1 VLPLRRFIA
10 ALLATGLVFGIYA
23 LVVAPWL
30 EPPAVATP
38 QFTGERK
45 PYDSPITLRNFSDLF
60 DDGSWELDDPKVI
73 ETASCTVL
81 LKDYKPLPD
90 GRMEIL
96 PCTLI
101 FYMAP
106 AKEAVGAAAKL
117 GGKPVE
123 RRRVVMRALKGAI
136 LQFDRPIDL
145 GKAEFGQIVGGQL
158 RGAIKIFSPETAPG
172 ANDELSIDT
181 EGVQIDRQKIYTPH
195 AVDFH
200 YGASFGR
207 GRDLTVT
214 LLPPN
219 EDKQAGARSLGGI
232 SYLQLSQVSGLHLEG
247 ASSLL
252 KMQGTAT
259 PKAQKKEPP
268 LDVTCQGPLIVDFD
282 NRRATLDDKVEVIRD
297 YGQGLPPDKL
307 TCDRLVFRLQASG
320 GRQPPDTNISKQ
332 IKNQGADARPS
343 SGMASTIERIIASGT
358 PAIID
363 APQSQLYAKAAS
375 MDYTLASRL
384 VRLNNGPT
392 GAPVILRQGKNKFEA
407 RAIEY
412 EAAEPGRLG
421 QLFAAGPGELEF
433 VQGTGEAVQATW
445 KKSLHIRP
453 DQGSQAISLLDD
465 ARVTAGSMGNFAAS
479 ELHLWLKEVPR
490 AVKAATAAAA
500 DAKPSFALV
509 PERMLA
515 LCQLDSMGKP
525 LNFVEI
531 DAPQLQ
537 AKSNR
542 LEAWFMEATRDQLAT
557 ATPKSPPGVPGFPEA
572 SAGESSEQSA
582 PTQRLG
588 VTGNLI
594 QMQLLR
600 LHGKPAVEDL
610 AITGKVRVEEIQTER
625 PEDVPLKLSGD
636 AVIIVRGSGP
646 NAKLEVKGRP
656 AQVSARGLTLSGAT
670 IHLHRGENRLW
681 IDGPGEAELPVPQDG
696 LQMRSLQPPPGESPI
711 GSPASLPATGATS
724 AVRPVK
730 VTWADGMNF
739 DGLKATF
746 AGKVRIRGE
755 GEYAA
760 GETLDVTLSQ
770 RIDFSAPKQPGPAE
784 IALLT
789 LDGGKSPVIIQQIT
803 RDKNGEQASLDNLRT
818 GKVTI
823 DRVANTLTAEGP
835 GEVWSVRKDAPP
847 VMPESPEAPQKPS
860 DGKLTYICVKFEG
873 SISGK
878 LDKREI
884 RFERQV
890 ETTYGRVND
899 WKDRLMATKSD
910 DLGPTGAHMKSE
922 ALTVTEMSLSK
933 AQKWVELEATGNV
946 IVEGKSFTAQA
957 ARIGYTSD
965 KDQLVLEG
973 DGRNDAEFWHQ
984 AAPGSQ
990 HSHTAAGKIRFQRKT
1005 STLEVDDGR
1014 TLTLGS
1020 LPPSNKPLPRL
1031 R

>member
-1 VLPLRRFIA
+1 MLPFRRFIV
-10 ALLATGLVFGIYA
+10 ALLAIGLVFGIYA
-23 LVVAPWL
+23 LVVAPLL
-30 EPPAVATP
+30 EPPAVKPAEYDPNRDHYIP
-38 QFTGERK
+38 QV
-45 PYDSPITLRNFSDLF
+45 TLRNFDDLF
-60 DDGSWELDDPKVI
+60 GDGSWELDDPKVI

-81 LKDYKPLPD
+81 LKDYKPLAD
-90 GRMEIL
+90 GRMEIM

-106 AKEAVGAAAKL
+106 AKEAVAAAAKS
-117 GGKPVE
+117 GKPVE
-123 RRRVVMRALKGAI
+123 RRRVVMRALDGAV
-136 LQFDRPIDL
+136 LTFDRPLDL

-158 RGAIKIFSPETAPG
+158 RGAIQIRSPETEPG
-172 ANDELSIDT
+172 KSNDALSVDT
-181 EGVQIDRQKIYTPH
+181 KGVQIDRQKIFTPH
-195 AVDFH
+195 EVKFQ
-200 YGASFGR
+200 YGASYGH
-207 GRDLTVT
+207 GRDLTIT
-214 LLPPN
+214 LLPAD
-219 EDKQAGARSLGGI
+219 EDKQVGARSLGGI
-232 SYLQLSQVSGLHLEG
+232 SYLQLSQVLGLHLEG

-252 KMQGTAT
+252 QTPGTEK

-268 LDVTCQGPLIVDFD
+268 LDITCQGPLIVDFD
-282 NRRATLDDKVEVIRD
+282 NRRATLDDKVEVKRV
-297 YGQGLPPDKL
+297 YQQGPPDKL
-307 TCDRLVFRLQASG
+307 TCDRLVFRLKGSG
-320 GRQPPDTNISKQ
+320 GRQPPDTAAVKQ
-332 IKNQGADARPS
+332 ARKNQGANTPRLPETA
-343 SGMASTIERIIASGT
+343 IERITASGT

-384 VRLNNGPT
+384 ARLNNGPT

-407 RAIEY
+407 RAIDY
-412 EAAEPGRLG
+412 EAAESGRLG
-421 QLFAAGPGELEF
+421 RLFAAGPGELEF
-433 VQGTGEAVQATW
+433 VQASGEVVQATW
-445 KKSLHIRP
+445 KKSLHLRP

-465 ARVTAGSMGNFAAS
+465 ARVTAGAMGSFSAS
-479 ELHLWLKEVPR
+479 EMHLWLKEIPR
-490 AVKAATAAAA
+490 AASAATKPAAST
-500 DAKPSFALV
+500 KPSFSLV

-515 LCQLDSMGKP
+515 LCQLDSMGNP

-537 AKSNR
+537 AKTNR
-542 LEAWFMEATRDQLAT
+542 LEAWFVEATRDQLAT
-557 ATPKSPPGVPGFPEA
+557 ANPKSLPGAPGLPPA
-572 SAGESSEQSA
+572 SASGTTEQPA
-582 PTQRLG
+582 TTQKLS
-588 VTGNLI
+588 VTGNLV

-610 AITGKVRVEEIQTER
+610 AITGKVHVEEIQTER

-636 AVIIVRGSGP
+636 AVTIVRGSGP

-681 IDGPGEAELPVPQDG
+681 IDGPGEAELPVPQEG
-696 LQMRSLQPPPGESPI
+696 LQMRSLQPPPGQ
-711 GSPASLPATGATS
+711 SPASSPANFPAAGATS

-730 VTWADGMNF
+730 VTWVSGMNF

-746 AGKVRIRGE
+746 EGKVRVRGE

-770 RIDFSAPKQPGPAE
+770 RIDFSAPKGAGPAE
-784 IALLT
+784 MALLT
-789 LDGGKSPVIIQQIT
+789 LNGGKSPVIIQQIT
-803 RDKNGEQASLDNLRT
+803 RDKNGEQASFDNLRT

-823 DRVANTLTAEGP
+823 DRLANTLTAEGP
-835 GEVWSVRKDAPP
+835 GEVWSVRKDSPP
-847 VMPESPEAPQKPS
+847 VMPESAEAPQKS
-860 DGKLTYICVKFEG
+860 NDGKLTYICVKFEG
-873 SISGK
+873 GIHGK

-899 WKDRLMATKSD
+899 WKDRLVATRSE
-910 DLGPTGAHMKSE
+910 DLGPTGAHMNSD

-946 IVEGKSFTAQA
+946 RAEGKSFTAQA

-965 KDQLVLEG
+965 KDMLILEG

-984 AAPGSQ
+984 TTPGSQ
-990 HSHTAAGKIRFQRKT
+990 HSHTAAGKITFQRKT
-1005 STLEVDDGR
+1005 GTLIVNDGK
-1014 TLTLGS
+1014 TGTITLGN
-1020 LPPSNKPLPRL
+1020 LPPSNKPLPR
-1031 R
+1031 RR